1 MKILVYGAG
10 VLGSLYAAKLYEA
23 GEEVYLL
30 ARGKRLE
37 DIRHY
42 GVIIDHFLQK
52 NRTEHKIPTIEQLKP
67 EDYYDLII
75 VLMRKNQVASILPIL
90 SQNKLFKT
98 VIFMGNNG
106 KGAGDYIEAVGEERV
121 LLGFPAA
128 GGRREGS
135 AIKVVYREDTKI
147 TLGEL
152 DGSFSPRLKELKE
165 MFEKAEIPV
174 DISPNIDS
182 WLKYHIALVSPLA
195 NGIYLANGDNYALAK
210 NPEALKLIVNAIR
223 EGFKVLISLNYPIEP
238 KRLKRF
244 NWMPN
249 FVLVRLLKKI
259 IGSEMGELSLRDH
272 AMAAKD
278 EMKEIADE
286 FQLLIQ
292 QSGLVT
298 PSISEL
304 YQYI

>member
-10 VLGSLYAAKLYEA
+10 VLGSLYASKLYEA

-210 NPEALKLIVNAIR
+210 KPEALKLIVNAIR
-223 EGFKVLISLNYPIEP
+223 EGVKVLISLNYPIEP
-238 KRLKRF
+238 KRFKRLS
-244 NWMPN
+244 WMPN
-249 FVLVRLLKKI
+249 FILVRLLRKI